1 MKKRPY
7 KKEEEKMCKPAI
19 LNNASEVAQ
28 LLNDACFIVRRE
40 IVYSLGLFLARYIV
54 VMTQIRR
61 EFEKFKNRK
70 VPTDPRRGSI
80 SEPNGQSQGRISTF
94 PWYWKY

>member
-1 MKKRPY
+1 
-7 KKEEEKMCKPAI
+7 MCKPAI

-80 SEPNGQSQGRISTF
+80 TEPNGQPQGRG
-94 PWYWKY
+94 